1 MVYFGYIGG
10 NLSSLGLLIGL
21 LLYVI
26 GFIIY
31 IVNKNQNKEKFKIK
45 INSLIKILKDE
56 YLFKT
61 SLNKDEIEIIKTYF
75 NDNNYY
81 HKIEII
87 TKFGI
92 FGTFKQTILTTENLL
107 YLRSYLENIDS
118 YTIDKNLF
126 KK

>member
-1 MVYFGYIGG
+1 MVYFSYIGG
-10 NLSSLGLLIGL
+10 EFSSICYLIIL
-21 LLYVI
+21 LLYI
-26 GFIIY
+26 ISFIIY

-87 TKFGI
+87 TKFGM
-92 FGTFKQTILTTENLL
+92 FEQTVLTTENLL

-118 YTIDKNLF
+118 YTIDKKLF